1 MSPAVIIIIVT
12 LIVLVL
18 LSVVLGMLRRYAT
31 KRVQAARERFPTAKL
46 IIPSANFY
54 GQESKGVAQMRGN
67 GTMVLTNTELYFEQ
81 WLTNREFRIPLSAI
95 QAIETPSA
103 YLGKTNFRP
112 ILKVVFRD
120 ESGQTDAM
128 GWIVPDV
135 EAAKQAINDAREA

>member
-18 LSVVLGMLRRYAT
+18 LSVVLGVLRRYAT
-31 KRVQAARERFPTAKL
+31 NRAQSARERFPTAKL

-81 WLTNREFRIPLSAI
+81 WLTNREFRIPLAAI
-95 QAIETPSA
+95 QEIETPSA

-128 GWIVPDV
+128 GWLVPDV